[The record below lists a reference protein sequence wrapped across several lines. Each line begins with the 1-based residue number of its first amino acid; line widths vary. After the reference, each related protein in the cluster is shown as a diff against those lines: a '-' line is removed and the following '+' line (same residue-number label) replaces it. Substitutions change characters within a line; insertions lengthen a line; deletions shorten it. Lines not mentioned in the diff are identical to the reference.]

1 MRQLLQSLNDGSLDV
16 VDVPSPRPR
25 RGCVHIATLASVIS
39 PGTEKLIMDL
49 ASKSLVGKAKA
60 RPDLVKKVLT
70 KVQKDGIAAAYRSVT
85 AKLSEP
91 VPVGYSSAGRVL
103 AVGAGAEEF
112 PIGSLVACAGA
123 GYASH
128 AEEVVV
134 PRNLVVPVPAGVS
147 AEEAAFATLGA
158 IALQGVRIHRPELG
172 ESVAVVGLGL
182 LGLLSV
188 QLLAAA
194 GCRVIG
200 TDPSP
205 GRVELAKKLGATEAW
220 VLEREDLT
228 ERFLDATGG
237 YGVDGVVVTASA
249 DSNGPMILAGD
260 ICRDRGRV
268 TVVGAVKTEFDRNL
282 YYMKELEVR
291 LSRSY
296 GPGRYD
302 PAFEERGLEYPRS
315 YVRFTETENLRCF
328 LELVAAG
335 KIQLQPLITH
345 RYDFDN
351 CLAAY
356 EMLKSGSEPS
366 MGIILRYSGEV
377 AAPLQSI
384 GASSTAPRAP
394 KATPAVSFIGAG
406 AFARSVLLP
415 AFSGKAKMRGV
426 ATGRGFTAAGV
437 AKTFRFDKIFEN
449 ASAIL
454 SDAET
459 DLVVVAT
466 RHDTH
471 AKLAADALAAG
482 KHVFVEKPLALD
494 FEGLAAVEE
503 AAALS
508 NGILQVGFNRRFSP
522 MAREMRRV
530 REDSSTPAMLSIRVN
545 AGAVPAGHWTTDDV
559 EGGGR
564 MVGEGCHFVDF
575 ARFVVGSPIETVRVN
590 ALGFGREGS
599 ATENFQATLNFTDGS
614 VATILYTAVG
624 DGSFPKERYE
634 LFVGGSVAVIDD
646 FSSFVKV
653 AAGKQHKQRALT
665 KNKGHAEQIA
675 TLVEAM
681 KSGGPAPIPA
691 SELFEV
697 SRATLALPLS
707 LQLGE
712 TVRLSELERQPANVV
727 GDTAVG

>member
-1 MRQLLQSLNDGSLDV
+1 MRQLLQSLNDGSLEV

-25 RGCVHIATLASVIS
+25 RGAVHVANLASVIS

-70 KVQKDGIAAAYRSVT
+70 KVQKDGIAAAYRTVT
-85 AKLSEP
+85 SKLGEP
-91 VPVGYSSAGRVL
+91 VPVGYACAGRVIG
-103 AVGAGAEEF
+103 VGAGAEDF

-134 PRNLVVPVPAGVS
+134 PRNLVVPVPAGVTE
-147 AEEAAFATLGA
+147 EEAAFATLGA

-172 ESVAVVGLGL
+172 ETVAVIGLGL
-182 LGLLSV
+182 LGLLTV

-200 TDPSP
+200 TDPAP
-205 GRVELAKKLGATEAW
+205 GRVDLAKKLGATEAW
-220 VLEREDLT
+220 VLNREDLV
-228 ERFLDATGG
+228 ERFLDATSG

-249 DSNGPMILAGD
+249 DNNGPMVLAGD

-282 YYMKELEVR
+282 YYNKELEVR

-302 PAFEERGLEYPRS
+302 PAFEERGLEYPRG
-315 YVRFTETENLRCF
+315 YVRFTETENLRSF
-328 LELVAAG
+328 LELVAA
-335 KIQLQPLITH
+335 KKVQLEPLITH
-345 RYDFDN
+345 RYDFDD
-351 CLAAY
+351 CLKAY

-366 MGIILRYSGEV
+366 MGILLRYKGQPAARVERLATQPRPAPV
-377 AAPLQSI
+377 AKD
-384 GASSTAPRAP
+384 R
-394 KATPAVSFIGAG
+394 PAVSFIGAG
-406 AFARSVLLP
+406 AFARAVLLP
-415 AFSGKAKMRGV
+415 AFTGKAQLRGV
-426 ATGRGFTAAGV
+426 TTGRGFTAASV
-437 AKTFRFDKIFEN
+437 AKAFRFGTVFE
-449 ASAIL
+449 SAGEVL

-459 DLVVVAT
+459 DLVVIAT

-471 AKLAADALAAG
+471 ARLSADALKAG

-503 AAALS
+503 ASATS
-508 NGILQVGFNRRFSP
+508 PGILQVGFNRRFAP
-522 MAREMRRV
+522 MTREMRELR
-530 REDSSTPAMLSIRVN
+530 SSSSSPAMLSIRVN
-545 AGAVPAGHWTTDDV
+545 AGAVPPGHWTTDDI

-575 ARFVVGSPIETVRVN
+575 ARYVIGAPIESVAV
-590 ALGFGREGS
+590 AAMGFAREGS
-599 ATENFQATLNFTDGS
+599 ATENFQTTLTFADGS

-634 LFVGGSVAVIDD
+634 LFVGGSLCVIDD
-646 FSSFVKV
+646 FAQLVKV
-653 AAGKQHKQRALT
+653 TAGKQHKRRALA
-665 KNKGHAEQIA
+665 KDKGHAEQVLA
-675 TLVEAM
+675 LLEAI
-681 KSGGPAPIPA
+681 KKGGPAPIPA
-691 SELFEV
+691 DELFEV
-697 SRATLALPLS
+697 SRATLAMPLA

-712 TVRLSELERQPANVV
+712 TVRMSDLANAEAVAAPAIA
-727 GDTAVG
+727 G